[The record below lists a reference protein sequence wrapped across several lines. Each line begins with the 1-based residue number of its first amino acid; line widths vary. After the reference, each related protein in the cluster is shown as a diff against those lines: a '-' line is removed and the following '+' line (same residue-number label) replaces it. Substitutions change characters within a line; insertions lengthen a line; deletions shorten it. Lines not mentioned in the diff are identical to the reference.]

1 VRRQLEEQVKALNL
15 ADEVRFCGFVS
26 DAPDFLSQIDI
37 FILPSLYEGLGV
49 AALEAM
55 AAGKPVIASRV
66 GGLPELVADGETGL
80 LVAPKNVEGLAE
92 AIVRLAGERSLA
104 LEMGKRGAAR
114 ARASFSVENM
124 AAQNE
129 AYYYELVGAPGHV

>member
-1 VRRQLEEQVKALNL
+1 LNL

-26 DAPDFLSQIDI
+26 DAPDLLSQIDI

-49 AALEAM
+49 AVLEAM

-80 LVAPKNVEGLAE
+80 LVAPKNVEGLVE
-92 AIVRLAGERSLA
+92 AIARLADDESLA
-104 LEMGKRGAAR
+104 RAMGKKGAAR
-114 ARASFSVENM
+114 AQANFSLEQM
-124 AAQNE
+124 AAKNE
-129 AYYYELVGAPGHV
+129 AYYYELVGAPAHA